1 MGEEAAPAPTAVK
14 QKNWTLAVPPTRDHA
29 HGRRGRLPAGRRG
42 CLLLDSGQ
50 AKPNSEGLFTDRER
64 SLARVSGGDQAVS
77 SRRVARGRVPLSWW
91 SVGVVL
97 EGDADPGAHVVAV
110 RVEERGI
117 AAEVED
123 LAGELGDEA
132 VGAPAA

>member
-1 MGEEAAPAPTAVK
+1 MSEEAAPAPTAVK

-29 HGRRGRLPAGRRG
+29 HGRRDRLPARRRG

-64 SLARVSGGDQAVS
+64 LLPRQRRVTRPFPG
-77 SRRVARGRVPLSWW
+77 RVARGRAPLAWM